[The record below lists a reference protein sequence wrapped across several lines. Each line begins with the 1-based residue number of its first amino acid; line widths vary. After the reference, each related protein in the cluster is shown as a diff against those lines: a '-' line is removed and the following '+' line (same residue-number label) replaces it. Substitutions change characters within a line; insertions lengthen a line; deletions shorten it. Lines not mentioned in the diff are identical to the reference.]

1 MDRLDQPEPPTDET
15 LIGEVLA
22 GSADAFATLVER
34 YQKKIFRVSLAIVRD
49 DMDADTVTQDTF
61 VRAYYRLKDFEG
73 RSGFETWL
81 TRIAINR
88 ARDCLRKRRKWL
100 RFSDL
105 QDAGNVVPIDP
116 IDERPNA
123 ERSTLSSEIG
133 QAVERVVEE
142 LSEQQRTVFCL
153 RHYENLSLEE
163 IARMLGLKS
172 GTVRA
177 HLFRAIHK
185 LRGELANW
193 SPSPVEVKGVKR

>member
-1 MDRLDQPEPPTDET
+1 MERLDPLELPTDES
-15 LIGEVLA
+15 LISEVLS
-22 GSADAFATLVER
+22 GSDDAFTRLVER
-34 YQKKIFRVSLAIVRD
+34 YQKKIFRVSVAIVRD

-88 ARDCLRKRRKWL
+88 ARDCLRKRRRWL
-100 RFSDL
+100 RFSDSSE
-105 QDAGNVVPIDP
+105 DNVVPIDP
-116 IDERPNA
+116 VDDRPDA
-123 ERSTLSSEIG
+123 ERSALSSEISA
-133 QAVERVVEE
+133 AVDRVVEG
-142 LSEQQRTVFCL
+142 LSMQQRTIFCL

-177 HLFRAIHK
+177 HLFRAIHR
-185 LRGELANW
+185 LRDELVHWA
-193 SPSPVEVKGVKR
+193 PSPVQIKGVKQ